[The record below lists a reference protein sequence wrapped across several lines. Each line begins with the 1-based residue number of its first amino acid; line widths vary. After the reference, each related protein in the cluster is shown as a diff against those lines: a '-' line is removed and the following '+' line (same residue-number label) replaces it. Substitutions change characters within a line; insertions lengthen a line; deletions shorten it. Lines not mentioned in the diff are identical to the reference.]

1 MLPAPPVAL
10 ALGTYNRLPLLKAS
24 IESARRAAGTLPL
37 LALVADGGSSDGSR
51 EWLAEQPDCVI
62 LEGGIEGAVRAF
74 NVAFGH
80 AVYLGC
86 PYVVQW
92 NDDFEFAAGAVP
104 QIEAAVAILE
114 AEPLV
119 GAVTLESQLRGEEWD
134 CERYFGIPMLTQA
147 VIRLEAGMA
156 AARAEGDPT
165 GRAWWGATHHTY
177 AADTVLSCWIWRLGW
192 EIRRGTGLRVHDR
205 HHLDGLRECNVARYL
220 HGPQSTVAA
229 FTASWGRLDALKYSR
244 EEAARFGG
252 VVR

>member
-1 MLPAPPVAL
+1 MLPSRPVAL
-10 ALGTYNRLPLLKAS
+10 VMGTYNRLPLLKAS
-24 IESARRAAGTLPL
+24 IESSRRAAGTVPL
-37 LALVADGGSSDGSR
+37 LALVADGGSTDGTR
-51 EWLAEQPDCVI
+51 EWLAAQPDCVL
-62 LEGGIEGAVRAF
+62 LEGGLEGAVRAF
-74 NVAFGH
+74 NIAFGH
-80 AVYLGC
+80 AVDLKL

-92 NDDFEFAAGAVP
+92 NDDFEFAASAAP

-119 GAVTLESQLRGEEWD
+119 GAVTLESQLRGEAWD
-134 CERYFGIPMLTQA
+134 CERYFDYPMLTQA

-156 AARAEGDPT
+156 AARAEGDST

-192 EIRRGTGLRVHDR
+192 EIRRGVGLRVHDR
-205 HHLDGLRECNVARYL
+205 HHLDGLRERNVARYL

-229 FTASWGRLDALKYSR
+229 FTATWGKRDALNYNR
-244 EEAARFGG
+244 EDAVRFGG